1 MDCKEIKKNQRTQK
15 RKQSSREERRSNGE
29 KGGKKALLEWV
40 YIEIYGVF
48 KKDEREEV
56 EKKLLNEEI
65 IQYYCCYHLCGLIPE
80 LFHYLTKK
88 KPNLQIAILENI
100 YQFLVFLRKM
110 KVKKLPNEYEPL
122 FIPKRL

>member
-1 MDCKEIKKNQRTQK
+1 MDCKEIKKNQRTHK
-15 RKQSSREERRSNGE
+15 RKQSSREEKRSNGE

-56 EKKLLNEEI
+56 ENKWRNRSVLLLLPSVWL
-65 IQYYCCYHLCGLIPE
+65 HSWTFS
-80 LFHYLTKK
+80 LFNKK
-88 KPNLQIAILENI
+88 KPDLQIAILENT